1 MIVYYAGIEEDG
13 RERER
18 ERENGWKGKLINAVK
33 GESAGKRG
41 GPVRSGPAVRNTIIA
56 VERTMSLSL
65 SLLRLGYVLSCCHGS
80 FKSYGGRGEGGG
92 QLYALSFTFS
102 SVRPSVQRQIHFSA
116 TNGLKEREKERM
128 SLGPTGGNAKSSYRI
143 EGR

>member
-1 MIVYYAGIEEDG
+1 MLALKKTG
-13 RERER
+13 ERER

-80 FKSYGGRGEGGG
+80 FKSYGGRGEGRGSIVCP
-92 QLYALSFTFS
+92 LFHFLFRP
-102 SVRPSVQRQIHFSA
+102 SVRPAADPFLCDKR
-116 TNGLKEREKERM
+116 TEREGKRENESWPDRRKCQK
-128 SLGPTGGNAKSSYRI
+128 LIQN
-143 EGR
+143 

>member
-13 RERER
+13 RER

-65 SLLRLGYVLSCCHGS
+65 YCD
-80 FKSYGGRGEGGG
+80 
-92 QLYALSFTFS
+92 
-102 SVRPSVQRQIHFSA
+102 
-116 TNGLKEREKERM
+116 
-128 SLGPTGGNAKSSYRI
+128 
-143 EGR
+143 